1 MAAQGTLASLQFMFR
16 FSPIVLVWAQDKMR
30 ADAGTHKV
38 KMIQNQGPK
47 ANLHDFNRYVV
58 WRIYHDYFR
67 DIGNKFILKRPAL
80 RWWLPQ
86 AGGYFRSLGGPLY
99 KALNARHL

>member
-1 MAAQGTLASLQFMFR
+1 LAASDTLPSLQFMFH
-16 FSPIVLVWAQDKMR
+16 FSPIVLVWAQAKMR
-30 ADAGTHKV
+30 AEAGTHKV

-58 WRIYHDYFR
+58 WRIFHDYFL
-67 DIGNKFILKRPAL
+67 DIGNGFISNRPAL

-86 AGGYFRSLGGPLY
+86 AGGDFRSLEGPLY
-99 KALNARHL
+99 MALKAQHL